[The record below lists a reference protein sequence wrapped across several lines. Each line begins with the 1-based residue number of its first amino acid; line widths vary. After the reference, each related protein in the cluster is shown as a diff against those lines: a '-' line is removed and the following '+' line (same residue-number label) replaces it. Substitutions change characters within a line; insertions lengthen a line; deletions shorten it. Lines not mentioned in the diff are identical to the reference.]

1 MKNILNLFLAA
12 LLAVFPLAGKT
23 QGVSLNVVGTQAEYQ
38 NNPIGIDY
46 APQLSW
52 RIESP
57 DRNVLQTAWRV
68 LVASSPERLAADEGD
83 IWDSGKVASAQ
94 STCISTSHIPLT
106 SRTRYY
112 WKVKVWQDE
121 AVSAWSEPAFFETGL
136 LKASDW
142 RGGWIGYVPGIAG
155 RVLYFKASAH
165 VGKPVAYARA
175 YVAGIG
181 YHSLYVNR
189 KKVGDHVLDPAQ
201 STYSKRVYYETYDIG
216 PYLQEGGN
224 SFVVPVAPGW
234 LGTPRLR
241 AQVEI
246 VFTDGTFAVLNSDA
260 FRHVIA
266 GPTLYSTVFDGEA
279 YDAREDSDD
288 IWAFATPPGLMD
300 DRWAWAH
307 NTDDPVGE
315 LHAARV
321 EPIRVVEEL
330 RPTLVGEPRPGVYV
344 FDAGR
349 NLAGWVALKVR
360 GKAGDTI
367 RLYFAETLRDDGS
380 VNQDNLR
387 NAKSTD
393 AYTCAGTGEEC
404 WEPSFTYHG
413 FRFFQVEGLPYKPAD
428 SDFTV
433 KVVRT
438 DVQTIG
444 QFTCANDLVNRI
456 HRMVVNTES
465 SNLHSVPTDCPQR
478 DERMGWL
485 NDLTVSHE
493 IAAYNFNMAR
503 FFPKFAQDITDTQDE
518 AGTITCV
525 APFRFGMRPADPV
538 CASYLLLPARAYEF
552 YGNRQ
557 AIADQFDG
565 MKAWTDYLASRT
577 ENGIVNYSYYGDW
590 CPPRA
595 FLLDPNGSGVSR
607 DTPGTMIST
616 GYLFLCQRLISKM
629 AEVLGKDDVAAAYKT
644 LAEGTRAAF
653 HRTFWNEEKGGYASN
668 NQASNAFALWLGI
681 PEGKDAERALD
692 NLVADVRAQDY
703 HLTTGNLCTKYLLDV
718 LADGGHVE
726 EAWRIVTQ
734 ETYPSWGYMLSKGA
748 TTVWERWEYLTGGAM
763 NSHNHPM
770 MGTVDAWFYRHL
782 LGIAPDFAHPG
793 FERFTLKPRLPEDL
807 AWAEGSLETVKGTIR
822 SSWRQEK
829 GRLVWEVDVPANT
842 TAEVHVPTRG
852 GKGVSCNGKSV
863 RTTPEGDYAVL
874 SVGSGHYVFKSR
886 VR

>member
-12 LLAVFPLAGKT
+12 LLAVSPLAGKT

-224 SFVVPVAPGW
+224 SFVIPVAPGW

-428 SDFTV
+428 DDFTV

-444 QFTCANDLVNRI
+444 QVTCANDLVNRI

-503 FFPKFAQDITDTQDE
+503 FFPKGARLADTGLPLRAEFGKGVGGSKADPAKFSLLVMGGSQGAKAVNRAVVE
-518 AGTITCV
+518 ALALLPSRHPELAARIRVVHLAGTRNEEEV
-525 APFRFGMRPADPV
+525 
-538 CASYLLLPARAYEF
+538 RALYAEK
-552 YGNRQ
+552 G
-557 AIADQFDG
+557 
-565 MKAWTDYLASRT
+565 LA
-577 ENGIVNYSYYGDW
+577 GA
-590 CPPRA
+590 A
-595 FLLDPNGSGVSR
+595 F
-607 DTPGTMIST
+607 
-616 GYLFLCQRLISKM
+616 
-629 AEVLGKDDVAAAYKT
+629 EVLGFEHDMSRRYAEADLCVSRAGASSCFELALTGLPAVFVPLPGLARDHQSRNAESMAARGAGVVAPQDSLSPESLADLLASLSADAPRRAAMRESLLAAA
-644 LAEGTRAAF
+644 RPDAAS
-653 HRTFWNEEKGGYASN
+653 R
-668 NQASNAFALWLGI
+668 
-681 PEGKDAERALD
+681 
-692 NLVADVRAQDY
+692 VADEVERNARRASD
-703 HLTTGNLCTKYLLDV
+703 
-718 LADGGHVE
+718 E
-726 EAWRIVTQ
+726 
-734 ETYPSWGYMLSKGA
+734 
-748 TTVWERWEYLTGGAM
+748 
-763 NSHNHPM
+763 
-770 MGTVDAWFYRHL
+770 
-782 LGIAPDFAHPG
+782 
-793 FERFTLKPRLPEDL
+793 
-807 AWAEGSLETVKGTIR
+807 
-822 SSWRQEK
+822 
-829 GRLVWEVDVPANT
+829 
-842 TAEVHVPTRG
+842 
-852 GKGVSCNGKSV
+852 
-863 RTTPEGDYAVL
+863 
-874 SVGSGHYVFKSR
+874 
-886 VR
+886 